1 MKYYH
6 WIVLAALALF
16 FLGRGVVP
24 ALEGV
29 NTDFPNYYTSARLV
43 VGGLDVSRLYD
54 DDWFQEQ
61 IRQYGMDQMGKFSPF
76 PPVTALVMIPLT
88 FLSPANALRVW
99 TFLDLAMLA
108 YAVLLVNRIAAK
120 PWYWGTALVLFSGHA
135 LANNFKFGQ
144 IYLGLTLLMLI
155 GYLSWIQGKS
165 TRSGIAFG
173 IGAAVK
179 YFPIIVLIEF
189 AQRRQWKL
197 MAWFLVTVGLITLLG
212 VTIIGFDVHVQFLQT
227 VLGRHLSGDIQ
238 DPFSPTFQSWNSLFR
253 RIFIYDP
260 IRNPTPLVNSALG
273 YGMALASVYISTVL
287 FLAAGLIQAR
297 RKSESF
303 ADSVQ
308 FALVCIGGL
317 LLLPASATYHF
328 LLLVPPLAILLKGTP
343 WTFAQKSLAVLYAS
357 IGFLPYH
364 SLEALAGKT
373 HLFLLAYPRLILM
386 IGVFA
391 ASLAIARQ
399 GPETKTRVVPA

>member
-1 MKYYH
+1 M
-6 WIVLAALALF
+6 
-16 FLGRGVVP
+16 
-24 ALEGV
+24 
-29 NTDFPNYYTSARLV
+29 N
-43 VGGLDVSRLYD
+43 
-54 DDWFQEQ
+54 
-61 IRQYGMDQMGKFSPF
+61 QMGKFSPF

-99 TFLDLAMLA
+99 TLLNLALLA

-120 PWYWGTALVLFSGHA
+120 PWYWGTALFLFSGHA

-144 IYLGLTLLMLI
+144 LYLGLTLLMLI

-165 TRSGIAFG
+165 TWSGIAFG

-260 IRNPTPLVNSALG
+260 IRNPTPLVNSVLG
-273 YGMALASVYISTVL
+273 YGVSLASVYISTVL

-297 RKSESF
+297 RKFESF

-343 WTFAQKSLAVLYAS
+343 WTFAQKSLAVLYAC

-364 SLEALAGKT
+364 NLEALAGKT
-373 HLFLLAYPRLILM
+373 HLILLAYPRLLLM
-386 IGVFA
+386 IAVFA
-391 ASLAIARQ
+391 AALAIAWQ
-399 GPETKTRVVPA
+399 GSETKTSVVPA